1 MVQGSRD
8 CKGYGNLPLREFF
21 GKKFHMGTSLR
32 ENVTKYFT
40 VIQRNRDANKLFFN
54 WYSTTDEMR
63 IIQRNQ
69 ETKFYN
75 FPFSFE
81 KRGLPKLGSGGARSR
96 LIIRTA
102 RSYQGTQALVGLSLI

>member
-8 CKGYGNLPLREFF
+8 CKGYDNLPLREFF
-21 GKKFHMGTSLR
+21 EKKFHMGTSLR

-40 VIQRNRDANKLFFN
+40 VIERNRDANKLFFKLVLN
-54 WYSTTDEMR
+54 HRRNANYTKKDE
-63 IIQRNQ
+63 RNQ

-81 KRGLPKLGSGGARSR
+81 KRGLPKLGSGCPRSR

-102 RSYQGTQALVGLSLI
+102 R